1 MQFFSNLNLW
11 PQAVLQPLE
20 LRCCIVS
27 ILKVT
32 IIVKGL
38 AEVLRSETLS
48 WKIFSYNLV
57 LLNSKWLKLSAEPE
71 KIQIKVTP
79 SPFED
84 FQEMPNPTSTVDT
97 LGNEDGKQ
105 KEKPPRSD
113 SSG

>member
-1 MQFFSNLNLW
+1 ML
-11 PQAVLQPLE
+11 
-20 LRCCIVS
+20 I
-27 ILKVT
+27 
-32 IIVKGL
+32 
-38 AEVLRSETLS
+38 
-48 WKIFSYNLV
+48 
-57 LLNSKWLKLSAEPE
+57 NSKSFKLSVETE

-97 LGNEDGKQ
+97 LCVDDGKQ